1 MDFSTVVLNT
11 KIWNTTWGN
20 KAYLQVEAIDAPQ
33 DMQAK
38 WLQLQAG
45 QPGLAVPTKELFLY
59 TVSTSGVA
67 RTAWLTGQAAL
78 LDPNWTLTDPTITA
92 DTITTTTESTPEV
105 KATSATVS
113 F

>member
-1 MDFSTVVLNT
+1 MDFSNITLNT

-78 LDPNWTLTDPTITA
+78 LDPNWTLTDPTVTA
-92 DTITTTTESTPEV
+92 DTTTATTTTTTTTESTPEV
-105 KATSATVS
+105 KAT
-113 F
+113 